1 MTQNATRGYASD
13 IQPRMEQISAAKT
26 QHLAVLLVVIQW
38 WFCYILPQNRDL
50 FSMIL
55 LHEVSSVKIT
65 FPQTTNFRAKK
76 DEKSRIILC
85 INNHGRRSGKSG
97 KYGTRC
103 SSPTFHLH
111 SKQQKTFWS
120 KKSKVSKLNFFVAGQ
135 VKDYKF

>member
-85 INNHGRRSGKSG
+85 INNGFYYIPGVLCQCPQADPRLSAV
-97 KYGTRC
+97 KYINSVQTRA
-103 SSPTFHLH
+103 SINILYL
-111 SKQQKTFWS
+111 
-120 KKSKVSKLNFFVAGQ
+120 KLYLIHWTAETG
-135 VKDYKF
+135 